1 MRSILNYIRTF
12 LGRHVSV
19 VSMSSTDRAFNL
31 NIENLYCEHHGWLHG
46 WLNRKLGN
54 ATDAADLAHD
64 TFLRLLVRQPR
75 AFGAEPRALLTH
87 IAKGLVVDRWRRQD
101 VERAYLET
109 IAHLPEPEAPSPET
123 RWLILEALH
132 RIDAMLREMPS
143 RVRQTFLLSQID
155 GFTYPQIAEQLGVS
169 LITVKRDMRD
179 AFIAC
184 LSVA

>member
-1 MRSILNYIRTF
+1 
-12 LGRHVSV
+12 
-19 VSMSSTDRAFNL
+19 MSSTDRAPNL
-31 NIENLYCEHHGWLHG
+31 HIENLYCEHHGWLHG

-54 ATDAADLAHD
+54 ASDAADLAHD
-64 TFLRLLVRQPR
+64 TFIRLLTRQSQT
-75 AFGAEPRALLTH
+75 FGSEPRALLTH

-109 IAHLPEPEAPSPET
+109 IAHLPEPVAPSPET
-123 RWLILEALH
+123 RWLILEALY

-143 RVRQTFLLSQID
+143 RVRRTFLLSQID
-155 GFTYPQIAEQLGVS
+155 GLTYVDIAEQLGVS

-179 AFIAC
+179 AFLAC